1 MPGLAHKATGWIGA
15 LNNLLLIPL
24 LAVILIEATGE
35 QGALDLLS
43 PRTSSL
49 IFCVPFLV
57 ESMLSLWV
65 SESRLGWLK
74 SPINLLEL
82 VSALP
87 FGLVFQGA
95 RFVRL
100 IRLSKLIR
108 IAIRSRHIAPKL
120 ASLGRLVAM
129 VGTIGITGAL
139 ALHALEPETVPTLGD
154 ALWWALVT
162 VSTVGYGDISPV
174 TDAGRVLASLLIVS
188 GIGSFGYVA
197 GIMSGLLEEN
207 GNDETSLDD
216 VLAAVKRIESR
227 IAKLEKPE

>member
-1 MPGLAHKATGWIGA
+1 
-15 LNNLLLIPL
+15 
-24 LAVILIEATGE
+24 
-35 QGALDLLS
+35 
-43 PRTSSL
+43 
-49 IFCVPFLV
+49 
-57 ESMLSLWV
+57 
-65 SESRLGWLK
+65 
-74 SPINLLEL
+74 
-82 VSALP
+82 
-87 FGLVFQGA
+87 
-95 RFVRL
+95 
-100 IRLSKLIR
+100 
-108 IAIRSRHIAPKL
+108 
-120 ASLGRLVAM
+120 M